1 MTIDRRFDP
10 TCVSSSS
17 FTNYGKQFLK
27 RGPAPLR
34 RRKRAREE
42 LEKDDLEVL
51 EDTKEFR
58 EAMTALEQTLNVN
71 PKP

>member
-1 MTIDRRFDP
+1 MEEVGVTFASTQP
-10 TCVSSSS
+10 VM
-17 FTNYGKQFLK
+17 LK
-27 RGPAPLR
+27 PNE

-42 LEKDDLEVL
+42 LEKDDLEAI

-58 EAMTALEQTLNVN
+58 EAMTASEQTLKVNPNPNLN